1 VNYVFRNKLT
11 LVPQFID
18 MENSK
23 LILLLKSIVGNNRR
37 NKRLLDFLQSPYFN
51 KKDEVVQ
58 LYLQLLNY
66 APDFEHPEMTKEN
79 LFARVSNL
87 PQYDEKEFGYL
98 MSDLVKLIE
107 EFIIVEQNRNNEV
120 ERYEELITYYA
131 SNRIEK
137 LHTNTLKSYQKFI
150 DEFPHRDAEYYRYRF
165 LLHQR
170 ENEFFD
176 KQKRHEGNDS
186 LQKAI
191 DNLDLYYIANKL
203 KYSCEMLNRRRM
215 VTSDYQLRLVNEI
228 VQYLAQHPNDNI
240 PPVAVYSCILNSFL
254 NTHADYYQTLKQ
266 LLDNYAHLFPPE
278 EARDLYTFALNY
290 CIERINS
297 GDASYAKQLFELY
310 QILLDKQIIF
320 DNGYLSPWTYI
331 NIVATGVRVGEYS
344 WTEEFIRHYK
354 TNLRTQFR
362 ENAYTYNLGY
372 LYFYRK
378 EYHRTLQLLNEVV
391 FDDMFYALNSKVLI
405 MAAYYELKETD
416 ALDSLI
422 ASFKMYLRR
431 SKLISDIKTE
441 RFLNYIRF
449 VEQLTKI
456 WQGNKNATQQ
466 LDSLAEKMKATP
478 NTVNI
483 KWLMEKVAE
492 KQYRSQ

>member
-1 VNYVFRNKLT
+1 MNYVFRNKLT

-176 KQKRHEGNDS
+176 KQK
-186 LQKAI
+186 KT
-191 DNLDLYYIANKL
+191 
-203 KYSCEMLNRRRM
+203 RRQR
-215 VTSDYQLRLVNEI
+215 
-228 VQYLAQHPNDNI
+228 
-240 PPVAVYSCILNSFL
+240 
-254 NTHADYYQTLKQ
+254 
-266 LLDNYAHLFPPE
+266 
-278 EARDLYTFALNY
+278 
-290 CIERINS
+290 
-297 GDASYAKQLFELY
+297 
-310 QILLDKQIIF
+310 
-320 DNGYLSPWTYI
+320 
-331 NIVATGVRVGEYS
+331 
-344 WTEEFIRHYK
+344 
-354 TNLRTQFR
+354 
-362 ENAYTYNLGY
+362 
-372 LYFYRK
+372 
-378 EYHRTLQLLNEVV
+378 
-391 FDDMFYALNSKVLI
+391 
-405 MAAYYELKETD
+405 
-416 ALDSLI
+416 
-422 ASFKMYLRR
+422 
-431 SKLISDIKTE
+431 
-441 RFLNYIRF
+441 
-449 VEQLTKI
+449 
-456 WQGNKNATQQ
+456 
-466 LDSLAEKMKATP
+466 
-478 NTVNI
+478 
-483 KWLMEKVAE
+483 
-492 KQYRSQ
+492 